1 MNTRRISVPM
11 IIAVMCVAGL
21 LAVSLWLLFTPR
33 SSTADAFTFYS
44 PIPPIGNPQISLTKT
59 IDNPHPQV
67 GDEIVYTLTYANT
80 NPGAQAFNVR
90 LYDFLPAGL
99 QFVSSDPIA
108 DAVLGRTVLFT
119 APSIGPTTQ
128 SVQVRV
134 RGRVLQGNSQL
145 YNHALI
151 MADGVVPV
159 HTSLRTDVTQLA
171 TWLELV
177 KTGYSAV
184 LTGDE
189 LVYML
194 VCQNNS
200 ERTAEEVTLVDVLPT
215 GLPLLGASPAPDEAT
230 LPALR
235 WSLGNLA
242 PGEQRTVVV
251 TTTAPASSGTI
262 ANTALLDARQGV
274 VTQTVFATQVVDQA
288 AILRVTKKGSAPT
301 VFVGDELVYTL
312 RYENAGNQT
321 ATGVTLVDRFPA
333 DINVTAVDPPAQSL
347 TDQQGV
353 WVLGPLAPGATG
365 QIVINT
371 TVRGEAG
378 RTLVNEVNITGQSG
392 SFPGHAELETFVR
405 TRVQYLPIV
414 LRDY

>member
-1 MNTRRISVPM
+1 MNTRRISVQM
-11 IIAVMCVAGL
+11 LVAVVCVAGL
-21 LAVSLWLLFTPR
+21 SALSLWLLSTPR
-33 SSTADAFTFYS
+33 SSTADTFTLYS
-44 PIPPIGNPQISLTKT
+44 PIPPIGNPQIRLTKT
-59 IDNPHPQV
+59 IDNHQPQV
-67 GDEIVYTLTYANT
+67 GEEVVYTLTYANT
-80 NPGAQAFNVR
+80 NPGSQAFNLR

-134 RGRVLQGNSQL
+134 RGRVLEGNAQL

-159 HTSLRTDVTQLA
+159 HASLRTDVTQPDTA
-171 TWLELV
+171 LELV
-177 KTGYSAV
+177 KTGYTAV

-189 LVYML
+189 LVYTL
-194 VCQNNS
+194 VCQNVGN
-200 ERTAEEVTLVDVLPT
+200 RTAEEVTLIDVLPN
-215 GLPLLGASPAPDEAT
+215 GLPLVSASPAPDEVT

-242 PGEQRTVVV
+242 PGEHRTVVV
-251 TTTAPASSGTI
+251 TTTAPSSSGVI
-262 ANTALLDARQGV
+262 ANTALVDARQWV
-274 VTQTVFATQVVDQA
+274 VTQTVFETQVVDQA
-288 AILRVTKKGSAPT
+288 PILRVTKTGSAPT

-321 ATGVTLVDRFPA
+321 ATGVTLVDRFPV

-347 TDQQGV
+347 TNQQGV
-353 WVLGPLAPGATG
+353 WVLGALAPGASG

-378 RTLVNEVNITGQSG
+378 RTLINVADITGQSG
-392 SFPGHAELETFVR
+392 SFPGHAELATFVR
-405 TRVQYLPIV
+405 PRIQYLPIL
-414 LRDY
+414 LRNY

>member
-1 MNTRRISVPM
+1 MNTRRISVQM
-11 IIAVMCVAGL
+11 LVAVVCVAGL
-21 LAVSLWLLFTPR
+21 LALSLWLLSTPR
-33 SSTADAFTFYS
+33 SSTADTFTFYS
-44 PIPPIGNPQISLTKT
+44 PIPPIGDPQIRLTKT
-59 IDNPHPQV
+59 IDNDHPQV
-67 GDEIVYTLTYANT
+67 GDEVVYTLTYANT
-80 NPGAQAFNVR
+80 NPGSQAFNLR

-128 SVQVRV
+128 SVQVKV
-134 RGRVLQGNSQL
+134 RGRVLQGNGQL

-159 HTSLRTDVTQLA
+159 HTSLRTDVTQLN

-177 KTGYSAV
+177 KTGYAAV

-189 LVYML
+189 LVYTL
-194 VCQNNS
+194 VCQNTGD
-200 ERTAEEVTLVDVLPT
+200 RTAEEVTLIDVLPN
-215 GLPLLGASPAPDEAT
+215 GLPLVSASPAPDEVT

-251 TTTAPASSGTI
+251 TTTAPAASGVI
-262 ANTALLDARQGV
+262 ANTALVDARQGV

-288 AILRVTKKGSAPT
+288 PILRVTKQGSAPT

-347 TDQQGV
+347 TNEQGV
-353 WVLGPLAPGATG
+353 WVLGALAPGAVG

-378 RTLVNEVNITGQSG
+378 RTLVNVVDITGQSG
-392 SFPGHAELETFVR
+392 SFPGHAELSTFVR
-405 TRVQYLPIV
+405 SRIQYLPIV